1 MSRFEQL
8 TQRLETVF
16 SDFQNYFL
24 IENETH
30 FCLLDYEDEAFLL
43 SGFDETLDE
52 YTIEIDG
59 QMTRI
64 KGLSNDNLFLVQS
77 KTIVGF
83 LKIHGKKGLLDKRE
97 SHCDAILYNEKD
109 FCFIELKLNA
119 SSLKDRAIMT
129 NRKKAISQLENTL
142 DKFDAILSKNYNG
155 LNLEAYVSTIPTYPR
170 NNTAFQA
177 LARVFLEKNGV
188 PLFEENSKIFN

>member
-16 SDFQNYFL
+16 SGFQNYFS
-24 IENETH
+24 IENESLFH
-30 FCLLDYEDEAFLL
+30 VLDYEDEAFLL
-43 SGFDETLDE
+43 SGFDEYIHE
-52 YTIEIDG
+52 YMVEIDG
-59 QMTRI
+59 EMTVI
-64 KGLSNDNLFLVQS
+64 QGLSKDNLFLVQS
-77 KTIVGF
+77 KTVVGF
-83 LKIHGKKGLLDKRE
+83 IKTHGKKGLLDKRE
-97 SHCDAILYNEKD
+97 SHCDAILFNEKD
-109 FCFIELKLNA
+109 FCFVELKLNA

-142 DKFDAILSKNYNG
+142 DKFDTVLSKNYNG
-155 LNLEAYVSTIPTYPR
+155 LNLEAYVSTIPIYPR

-188 PLFEENSKIFN
+188 PLLEENSKIFN